1 MSFVHL
7 HCHSEYSLLDGANR
21 VDDLIRRAQ
30 ELEQP
35 ALAITDHG
43 NLHAAW
49 DFQEKAKKAK
59 LKPIIG
65 MEAYVAPGDRRQR
78 GRSATGGKPYYHLV
92 LLARDAV
99 GYRNL
104 VRLSSLA
111 FTEGFYTK
119 PRVDRELLAQYGE
132 GIIVSSACM
141 AGEIATH
148 LLADD
153 FDRAREVASWYAD
166 VFKDRY
172 YLEVQAHSSGG
183 QAQLNERVF
192 RLAAEL
198 SLPVVA
204 TNDAHFLTKNDHDA
218 HDVLL
223 CIGLGKDRSDQDRMR
238 YDNGLYFKSAPEIA
252 SSFPGRADV
261 LENTLRIADQVSVTF
276 EKKYH
281 LPSFPL
287 PTGVATEN
295 DLLTT
300 LATHGARERYGDPL
314 PAHVRERLDYE
325 LAVITTTGYAGYFLI
340 VGDFIRAARERGIP
354 VGPGRG
360 SAAGSLVAYALRIT
374 NVDPLTFDLLFERFL
389 NPERVSMPDVD
400 VDFCFERRGEVI
412 EYVREKYGRDS
423 VCQIVTFGT
432 LKSRAAIKDVGR
444 VLGFTPAET
453 DALAK
458 LIPNQPN
465 FSLTVKEAVE
475 QISEVKK
482 LYHDDERYTQLLDY
496 AMALEGLSRHTGVH
510 AAGVVIAPGPV
521 SEYVPVCT
529 ATGSGRRESA
539 TGADDDMIVISQYD
553 MNGLEKAGMLKMDF
567 LGLTTLTVIHDAL
580 VMIAER
586 RGESI
591 DLDKLSLEDPD
602 VYRMLRAGRTVGVF
616 QFESPLATDMLRG
629 MRCDRFDDLVASNAL
644 MRPGPL
650 DAGMHRVYQR
660 RKKGEEAVSYAL
672 PELESILKPTY
683 GVITYQEQVM
693 RIAQQLAGISLAEAD
708 VLRKAVGKKDAEL
721 IKEEL
726 GKFVEKAVARG
737 YDRRI
742 IEELAGQ
749 IETFGRYG
757 FNKSHSVA
765 YSVISYHTAWLKT
778 HYAPEFMAAL
788 LSSSIGDTDNVV
800 KYIAE
805 ARELGLE
812 VLAPDV
818 NESGYKFTVVAD
830 KRLRFGLGAIRN
842 VGHAA
847 IDSILAARQERPFT
861 DLFDLCERVDLRLC
875 NKRVF
880 EALITSGALDS
891 LGVERSRLWAALDTA
906 LHEASL
912 RQQEK
917 ESGQVSLFA
926 ELSSLGPLPTDAT
939 AESREPRAESRSR
952 FPNIPS
958 WSESERLSKE
968 KEILGFY
975 ISGHPLEP
983 YQLEC
988 ELFATHTVSQ
998 LGTWTSDP
1006 IKLGVVITSI
1016 KRQISKRS
1024 GSEFAR
1030 LTIEDFTGS
1039 SEVLIFPEKWGTIA
1053 DRVKTDVPVLLGG
1066 GYSKRDRDVDAPT
1079 FIVEAVTPFAEMAFS
1094 GQIGVAITLGGA
1106 NDVTG
1111 DVLRDVRAVIEAHSN
1126 GSTAA
1131 PALEVR
1137 WSDGNG
1143 GTRLRSRS
1151 LRLPASHAALTE
1163 LRALLGTSRVHLVRA
1178 G

>member
-59 LKPIIG
+59 IKPIIG

-78 GRSATGGKPYYHLV
+78 GRSASGAKPYYHLV

-99 GYRNL
+99 GYKNL
-104 VRLSSLA
+104 VKLSSLA

-119 PRVDRELLAQYGE
+119 PRVDRELLSLYNE

-148 LLADD
+148 LLSED
-153 FDRAREVASWYAD
+153 FEGAREVAAWYAE

-172 YLEVQAHSSGG
+172 YLEVQAHASEG
-183 QAQLNERVF
+183 QLILNERVF
-192 RLAAEL
+192 KLAADVG
-198 SLPVVA
+198 LPVVA
-204 TNDAHFLTKNDHDA
+204 TNDAHFLTRNDHDA

-223 CIGLGKDRSDQDRMR
+223 CIGLGKDRADRDRMR
-238 YDNGLYFKSAPEIA
+238 YDNGLYFKSAAEIA
-252 SSFPGRADV
+252 SSFPGRRDV
-261 LENTLRIADQVSVTF
+261 LENTLEIADGVSVAF

-287 PTGVATEN
+287 PANATSED

-300 LATHGARERYGDPL
+300 LATQGAMERYGDPL

-325 LAVITTTGYAGYFLI
+325 LSVITTTGYAGYFLI
-340 VGDFIRAARERGIP
+340 VWDFIRAAREKGIP

-360 SAAGSLVAYALRIT
+360 SAAGSLVAYSLRIT

-432 LKSRAAIKDVGR
+432 LKSRAAVKDVGR

-465 FSLTVKEAVE
+465 YSLTVKEAVE
-475 QISEVKK
+475 QNAEVKK
-482 LYHDDERYTQLLDY
+482 LYKDDERYTQLLDY
-496 AMALEGLSRHTGVH
+496 AIALEGLSRHTGVH

-529 ATGSGRRESA
+529 QTSKGTGSS
-539 TGADDDMIVISQYD
+539 DDEQVVVSQYD
-553 MNGLEKAGMLKMDF
+553 MNCLEKVGMLKMDF

-580 VMIAER
+580 TMIAER
-586 RGESI
+586 RGEAI
-591 DLDKLSLEDPD
+591 DLDTLSLEDPE

-672 PELESILKPTY
+672 PELEAILLPTY

-708 VLRKAVGKKDAEL
+708 VLRKAVGKKDADL

-726 GKFVEKAVARG
+726 GKFVEKAVGRG
-737 YDRRI
+737 YDQRI

-765 YSVISYHTAWLKT
+765 YSIISYHTAWLKA
-778 HYAPEFMAAL
+778 HYAPEYMAAL

-805 ARELGLE
+805 AKELGLD

-818 NESGYKFTVVAD
+818 NESGYKFTVVGD

-842 VGHAA
+842 VGHSA
-847 IDSILAARQERPFT
+847 IDSFLAARAERPFT

-875 NKRVF
+875 NRRVF

-891 LGVERSRLWAALDTA
+891 LGAERAQHWAVLDTA

-912 RQQEK
+912 RQQER
-917 ESGQVSLFA
+917 ESGQVSLFGDA
-926 ELSSLGPLPTDAT
+926 LGSEPWAAGETQSPEHRAHSAHNAHSRLPNVA
-939 AESREPRAESRSR
+939 P
-952 FPNIPS
+952 

-988 ELFATHTVSQ
+988 ELFATHTVAQ
-998 LGTWTSDP
+998 LGTWTGDP
-1006 IKLGVVITSI
+1006 ISLGVVITAI
-1016 KRQISKRS
+1016 KKQISKRS

-1030 LTIEDFTGS
+1030 LTVEDFSGS
-1039 SEVLIFPEKWGTIA
+1039 SEVLIFPEKWAAIA
-1053 DRVKTDVPVLLGG
+1053 EQVKTDIPVLLKG
-1066 GYSKRDRDVDAPT
+1066 GYSKRDRDAESPT
-1079 FIVEAVTPFAEMAFS
+1079 FIIESITKFADLAFS
-1094 GQIGVAITLGGA
+1094 GQIGVAITLGHGK
-1106 NDVTG
+1106 DVNA
-1111 DVLRDVRAVIEAHSN
+1111 DVLRDVRVVVEAHSN
-1126 GSTAA
+1126 GSTVA

-1137 WSDGNG
+1137 WRDGNG
-1143 GTRLRSRS
+1143 GTKLRSRS

-1163 LRALLGTSRVHLVRA
+1163 LRALLGSDRVHLVRA